1 MPHIN
6 RGILEMKDS
15 REAAV
20 KFFEEKGIL
29 NQEEFENRIKH
40 KASKAGSYKSY
51 RDIQFGNKIDP

>member
-1 MPHIN
+1 
-6 RGILEMKDS
+6 MKDS